1 MSSPLKLLSTTITRT
16 KSLPTN
22 GLDGSANRLRGS
34 CRLRRRHR
42 PRPQTGEPSGSTLD
56 SFDRSRLRRRPKSKH
71 KQANLPISD
80 ATTSDRSAR
89 YYAPLRPA
97 ATRIGVCI
105 VSSRTPMRSFR
116 CHDLSR
122 GTRASK
128 PIHRSW
134 RREVGNSRGR
144 PKSVPMSAAEG
155 VVLTDTLGPAPTRET
170 RFTAIPPSGAVS
182 PELALIDADL
192 ARELRARLTEPA
204 PPSRSSVGETVH
216 AQAALVGRLRQ
227 ELEPEPLQPPPEG
240 GRGSRK
246 LRVLGLVVL
255 GALLTVFV
263 RNEARPSALDRI
275 AGVAADRNAQA
286 QTPAQGVR
294 VAAVTAGSTLAGQ
307 TFVWA
312 AEPGAAAYEFQ
323 LFRGDDRIYRARV
336 TAPRLVLPGR
346 WHQQARSYALTAATY
361 RWYVWPISARTG
373 NRAPVATVQ
382 ATLIVARPSR

>member
-1 MSSPLKLLSTTITRT
+1 MPSAPSSLS
-16 KSLPTN
+16 
-22 GLDGSANRLRGS
+22 
-34 CRLRRRHR
+34 
-42 PRPQTGEPSGSTLD
+42 
-56 SFDRSRLRRRPKSKH
+56 
-71 KQANLPISD
+71 
-80 ATTSDRSAR
+80 
-89 YYAPLRPA
+89 
-97 ATRIGVCI
+97 
-105 VSSRTPMRSFR
+105 
-116 CHDLSR
+116 
-122 GTRASK
+122 
-128 PIHRSW
+128 
-134 RREVGNSRGR
+134 
-144 PKSVPMSAAEG
+144 
-155 VVLTDTLGPAPTRET
+155 
-170 RFTAIPPSGAVS
+170 
-182 PELALIDADL
+182 IDADL

-246 LRVLGLVVL
+246 LGVLGLVVL

-346 WHQQARSYALTAATY
+346 WHQRARSYALTAATY